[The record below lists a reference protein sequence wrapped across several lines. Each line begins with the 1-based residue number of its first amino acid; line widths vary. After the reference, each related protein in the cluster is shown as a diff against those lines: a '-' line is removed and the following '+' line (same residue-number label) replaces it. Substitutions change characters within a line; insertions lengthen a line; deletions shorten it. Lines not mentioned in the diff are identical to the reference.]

1 MTAPRCGRRGPAAR
15 AVVAV
20 ALATALGL
28 SACGRKPEFVDPP
41 QGEEL
46 DRFPRTYPSE

>member
-1 MTAPRCGRRGPAAR
+1 MTAPWRGLPALAAR
-15 AVVAV
+15 AVLAA
-20 ALATALGL
+20 ALAAALGL
-28 SACGRKPEFVDPP
+28 GACGRKPEFVDPP